1 MKDAAPAETMW
12 LQARASVADM
22 LLWNPEY
29 RVLNPMKNSP
39 TQTRRTFLKSTAAAS
54 LPLILPS
61 GHAEEAPRFTL
72 GIQEYTFHRWI
83 RQGKLTHLDYP
94 VFCRDKF
101 GIKNIEYWSGPFAGK
116 HKDKKQLAE
125 LKKRSIGEG
134 LTNILILV
142 DMRQRLDSP
151 KGAERQQSI
160 DAHMD
165 WVETARALECGAIRV
180 NCHSGGDPAENM
192 KNAAAGLRGL
202 CEKSKDSDVKII
214 VENHGGNSANG
225 EWIAGVMKEVDLD
238 NCGALP
244 DFGNFKHNDPYKGL
258 AAMLP
263 WAHVLCAK
271 SHNFDEEGNE
281 TGVDYF
287 KMLKIATA
295 SKFSGCIS
303 IEYEGRKIGPVE
315 GVNKTRA
322 LLEKAIAK
330 AQA

>member
-1 MKDAAPAETMW
+1 MKI
-12 LQARASVADM
+12 S
-22 LLWNPEY
+22 
-29 RVLNPMKNSP
+29 SH
-39 TQTRRTFLKSTAAAS
+39 QTRRAFLKSTAVAS
-54 LPLILPS
+54 LPLFLP
-61 GHAEEAPRFTL
+61 GAQAEEAPRFTL

-83 RQGKLTHLDYP
+83 RAGKLTHLDYP

-116 HKDKKQLAE
+116 HKDQKHLTE

-134 LTNILILV
+134 LKNILILV
-142 DMRQRLDSP
+142 DMRPRLDSP
-151 KGAERQQSI
+151 KKEVRQQSI

-180 NCHSGGDPAENM
+180 NCHSGGDPTENM
-192 KNAAAGLRGL
+192 KNAADGLRGL
-202 CEKSKDSDVKII
+202 CEKSKQSGIKII

-225 EWIAGVMKEVDLD
+225 EWIASVMKEVSLD

-244 DFGNFKHNDPYKGL
+244 DFGTFKQNDPYKGL
-258 AAMLP
+258 EAMLP

-271 SHNFDEEGNE
+271 SHNFDADGNE

-303 IEYEGRKIGPVE
+303 IEYEGSKIGPIE

-330 AQA
+330 AKG